1 MGVLDEDGIKTYA
14 LRLKYTNTQNNYGE
28 TELKRQGIK
37 MNYDTKL
44 TILES
49 LLASGEIS
57 LNEYHRHISLL
68 DEEIYNEPIIIE
80 GEDELNL
87 AA

>member
-1 MGVLDEDGIKTYA
+1 
-14 LRLKYTNTQNNYGE
+14 
-28 TELKRQGIK
+28 

-57 LNEYHRHISLL
+57 LNEYRRHISLL